1 MGGNDLLNSDF
12 VSDDFVGPK
21 SPWWVQLG
29 QLIAN
34 PIGFLT
40 DCGTRYGD
48 RFTLRILGPKSPP
61 LVFLSNPDEIGAV
74 FGPLAS
80 SLEFGKVTQVFLP
93 LVGSQS
99 LIMQQGDRHQRQR
112 QLLMPAFHR
121 ESLLRQG
128 ELICSLTRDQMAN
141 WKLGDQINIRQEMS
155 QISLRVILEVVF
167 GLAPGVR
174 YEALRSRLEKLL
186 DQITDPLYSVQF
198 FLPPLQ
204 QNLGAWS
211 PWGRFQVQMAEID
224 QLIYAEMKDRRS
236 KPGSSET
243 SLEARTDILSMLM
256 LAKDSD
262 GNAMPDVELRDQLI
276 TLLLLGHETTASSL
290 SWAFYWVHRDP
301 TILTRLRSEIAPLQH
316 DPIPLSEQPYLTAVC
331 KESLRLQPIALITQP
346 RRVKE
351 TVTWAD
357 RTYPKG
363 TVLIPCIQT
372 AHQREATYPNPKEF
386 NPDRFLER
394 KFSSSEFL
402 PFGGGSRI
410 CVGMALSLFEMKLVL
425 ATVLAQFQFESN
437 LVNPVKADRRGITF
451 VPPESF
457 RLTIV

>member
-1 MGGNDLLNSDF
+1 MSENNSKHDG
-12 VSDDFVGPK
+12 VGPG
-21 SPWWVQLG
+21 SPWFFQLG
-29 QLIAN
+29 QLIIN

-40 DCGTRYGD
+40 ACGEQYGD
-48 RFTLRILGPKSPP
+48 RFTLRLLGPKSPP
-61 LVFLSNPDEIGAV
+61 LVFLSDPEEVGAV
-74 FGPLAS
+74 WGALAG

-128 ELICSLTRDQMAN
+128 ELICQLTRDQMKE
-141 WKLGDQINIRQEMS
+141 WRSGQSINIRQEMS

-167 GLAPGVR
+167 GLVPGER

-186 DQITDPLYSVQF
+186 DQITDPLYSLQF

-204 QNLGAWS
+204 QNWGAWS
-211 PWGRFQVQMAEID
+211 PWGRFQTQMAEID
-224 QLIYAEMKDRRS
+224 ELIYAEMNDRRS
-236 KPGSSET
+236 QPTDCFEKRG
-243 SLEARTDILSMLM
+243 DILSMLM
-256 LAKDSD
+256 LARDAE
-262 GNAMPDVELRDQLI
+262 GAAMPDVELRDQLM

-301 TILTRLRSEIAPLQH
+301 RVLSKLRSEIAPLRE
-316 DPIPLSEQPYLTAVC
+316 DPITLSEQPYLTAVC
-331 KESLRLQPIALITQP
+331 KESLRLQPIALIAQP

-351 TVTWAD
+351 TVTWND
-357 RTYPKG
+357 RIYAEG
-363 TVLIPCIQT
+363 TVLIPCILT
-372 AHQREATYPNPKEF
+372 AHQRPTTYPEPKQF
-386 NPDRFLER
+386 QPDRFIEQ
-394 KFSSSEFL
+394 KFSPSEFF
-402 PFGGGSRI
+402 PFGGGSRS

-425 ATVLAQFQFESN
+425 ATVLDTFEFESN
-437 LVNPVKADRRGITF
+437 LMHDVKADRRGITF
-451 VPPESF
+451 VPPEAF

>member
-1 MGGNDLLNSDF
+1 MIMGVKDSVGN
-12 VSDDFVGPK
+12 DFVGPK

-40 DCGTRYGD
+40 DCGARYGD

-121 ESLLRQG
+121 EILLRQG
-128 ELICSLTRDQMAN
+128 ELICSLTRDQMVN
-141 WKLGDQINIRQEMS
+141 WKLGDRINIRQEMS

-211 PWGRFQVQMAEID
+211 PWGRYQLQMAEID
-224 QLIYAEMKDRRS
+224 QLIYAEINDRRS
-236 KPGSSET
+236 ELE
-243 SLEARTDILSMLM
+243 SLEERTDILSMLM
-256 LAKDSD
+256 LAKDTE

-301 TILTRLRSEIAPLQH
+301 MILTRLRSEIAPLQH
-316 DPIPLSEQPYLTAVC
+316 DPIPLSEQPLLTAVC
-331 KESLRLQPIALITQP
+331 KESLRLQPIALIAQP
-346 RRVKE
+346 RRVRE

-372 AHQREATYPNPKEF
+372 AHQREATYANPKQF

-394 KFSSSEFL
+394 KFSPSEFL
-402 PFGGGSRI
+402 PFGGGSRS

-425 ATVLAQFQFESN
+425 ATVLYQFQFESN
-437 LVNPVKADRRGITF
+437 LVNEVKADRRGITF

>member
-1 MGGNDLLNSDF
+1 MIMGVNDSVGN
-12 VSDDFVGPK
+12 DFVGPK

-40 DCGTRYGD
+40 DCGARYGD

-128 ELICSLTRDQMAN
+128 ELICSLTRDQMVN
-141 WKLGDQINIRQEMS
+141 WKSGDRINIRQEMS

-174 YEALRSRLEKLL
+174 YEALRLRLEKLL

-211 PWGRFQVQMAEID
+211 PWGRYQLQMAEID
-224 QLIYAEMKDRRS
+224 QLIYAEINDRRS
-236 KPGSSET
+236 ELD
-243 SLEARTDILSMLM
+243 SLEERTDILSMLM
-256 LAKDSD
+256 LAKDTE

-301 TILTRLRSEIAPLQH
+301 MMLTRLRSEIAPLQH
-316 DPIPLSEQPYLTAVC
+316 DPILLSEQPLLTAVC
-331 KESLRLQPIALITQP
+331 KESLRLQPIALIAQP
-346 RRVKE
+346 RQVKE

-372 AHQREATYPNPKEF
+372 AHQREATYANPKQF

-394 KFSSSEFL
+394 KFSPSEFL
-402 PFGGGSRI
+402 PFGGGSRS

-425 ATVLAQFQFESN
+425 STVLYQFQFESN
-437 LVNPVKADRRGITF
+437 LVNDVKADRRGITF

>member
-1 MGGNDLLNSDF
+1 MSER
-12 VSDDFVGPK
+12 DFVGPG
-21 SPWWVQLG
+21 SPWFVQLG
-29 QLIAN
+29 QLIVN

-40 DCGTRYGD
+40 TCRERYGD
-48 RFTLRILGPKSPP
+48 RFTLRLLGPKSPP
-61 LVFLSNPDEIGAV
+61 LVFLSDPDEVGAV
-74 FGPLAS
+74 WGALAA

-128 ELICSLTRDQMAN
+128 ELICQLTRDQMKDWRSGQA
-141 WKLGDQINIRQEMS
+141 INIRQEMS
-155 QISLRVILEVVF
+155 QISLKVILEVVF
-167 GLAPGVR
+167 GLVPGER

-204 QNLGAWS
+204 QNWGAWS
-211 PWGRFQVQMAEID
+211 PWGRFQAQMAEID
-224 QLIYAEMKDRRS
+224 GLIYAEMNDRRS
-236 KPGSSET
+236 QPVDALTNRG
-243 SLEARTDILSMLM
+243 DILSMLM
-256 LAKDSD
+256 LARDAE
-262 GNAMPDVELRDQLI
+262 GEAMPDIELRDQLM

-301 TILTRLRSEIAPLQH
+301 TVLSKLRSEIAPLREE
-316 DPIPLSEQPYLTAVC
+316 PIALSEQPYLTAVC
-331 KESLRLQPIALITQP
+331 KESLRLKPIALIAQP

-351 TVTWAD
+351 TVTWND
-357 RTYPKG
+357 RTYPEG
-363 TVLIPCIQT
+363 TVLIPCVLT
-372 AHQREATYPNPKEF
+372 AHQRSQTYAEPDRF
-386 NPDRFLER
+386 NPDRFIER
-394 KFSSSEFL
+394 KFSPSEFF
-402 PFGGGSRI
+402 PFGGGSRS

-425 ATVLAQFQFESN
+425 ATVLDTFEFESN
-437 LVNPVKADRRGITF
+437 LMGEVKADRRGITF
-451 VPPESF
+451 VPPEAF

>member
-1 MGGNDLLNSDF
+1 MGGNDLLNADS
-12 VSDDFVGPK
+12 VGNDFVGPK

-40 DCGTRYGD
+40 DCGAQYGD

-121 ESLLRQG
+121 ENLLRQG
-128 ELICSLTRDQMAN
+128 ELICSLTRDQMVN
-141 WKLGDQINIRQEMS
+141 WKPGDRINIRQEMS

-211 PWGRFQVQMAEID
+211 PWGRYQLQMAEID
-224 QLIYAEMKDRRS
+224 QLIYAEINDRRS
-236 KPGSSET
+236 ELD
-243 SLEARTDILSMLM
+243 SLEERTDILSMLM
-256 LAKDSD
+256 LAKDTEGD
-262 GNAMPDVELRDQLI
+262 AMPDVELRDQLI

-301 TILTRLRSEIAPLQH
+301 MMLTRLRSEIAPLHH
-316 DPIPLSEQPYLTAVC
+316 DPIPLSDQPLLSAVC
-331 KESLRLQPIALITQP
+331 KESLRLQPIALIAQP

-372 AHQREATYPNPKEF
+372 AHQREATYANPKQF

-394 KFSSSEFL
+394 KFSPSEFL
-402 PFGGGSRI
+402 PFGGGSRS
-410 CVGMALSLFEMKLVL
+410 CVGIALSLFEMKLVL
-425 ATVLAQFQFESN
+425 ATVLYQFQFESN
-437 LVNPVKADRRGITF
+437 LLNDVKADRRGITF

-457 RLTIV
+457 RLTIL

>member
-1 MGGNDLLNSDF
+1 MSEH
-12 VSDDFVGPK
+12 DFVGPG
-21 SPWWVQLG
+21 SPWFVQLG
-29 QLIAN
+29 QLIVD

-40 DCGTRYGD
+40 GCRERYGD
-48 RFTLRILGPKSPP
+48 RFTLRLLGPKSPP
-61 LVFLSNPDEIGAV
+61 LVFLSDPDEVGAV
-74 FGPLAS
+74 WGALAGA
-80 SLEFGKVTQVFLP
+80 LEFGKVTQVFLP

-128 ELICSLTRDQMAN
+128 ELICQLTSDQMKDWRSGQA
-141 WKLGDQINIRQEMS
+141 INIRQEMS

-167 GLAPGVR
+167 GLVPGER

-204 QNLGAWS
+204 QNWGTWS
-211 PWGRFQVQMAEID
+211 PWGRFQTQMAEID
-224 QLIYAEMKDRRS
+224 DLIYGEMNDRRS
-236 KPGSSET
+236 QPVE
-243 SLEARTDILSMLM
+243 SLENRGDILSLLM
-256 LAKDSD
+256 LARDAE
-262 GNAMPDVELRDQLI
+262 GEAMPDVELRDQLM

-301 TILTRLRSEIAPLQH
+301 AILAKLRSETALLRAEPIA
-316 DPIPLSEQPYLTAVC
+316 LSEQPYLTAVC
-331 KESLRLQPIALITQP
+331 KESLRLKPIALIAQP

-351 TVTWAD
+351 TVSWND
-357 RTYPKG
+357 RIYPEG
-363 TVLIPCIQT
+363 TVLIPCILT
-372 AHQREATYPNPKEF
+372 AHQRSATYTEPKQF
-386 NPDRFLER
+386 NPDRFIER
-394 KFSSSEFL
+394 KFSPSEFF
-402 PFGGGSRI
+402 PFGGGSRS

-425 ATVLAQFQFESN
+425 ATVLDTFEFESN
-437 LVNPVKADRRGITF
+437 LMDDVKADRRGITF
-451 VPPESF
+451 VPPEAF

>member
-1 MGGNDLLNSDF
+1 MGVDDLGVDSVLN
-12 VSDDFVGPK
+12 DDFVGPR

-40 DCGTRYGD
+40 DCGARYGD
-48 RFTLRILGPKSPP
+48 RFTLRLLGPKSPP

-80 SLEFGKVTQVFLP
+80 ALEFGKVTQVFLP

-128 ELICSLTRDQMAN
+128 ELICSLTRDQMGN
-141 WKLGDQINIRQEMS
+141 WKPGDRINIRQEMS

-211 PWGRFQVQMAEID
+211 PWGKFQAQMAEID
-224 QLIYAEMKDRRS
+224 QLIYAEMNDRRS
-236 KPGSSET
+236 ELD
-243 SLEARTDILSMLM
+243 SLENRTDILSMLM

-262 GNAMPDVELRDQLI
+262 GEAMPDVELRDQLI

-290 SWAFYWVHRDP
+290 SWAFYWVHRDRNL
-301 TILTRLRSEIAPLQH
+301 LTKLRSEIAPLRH
-316 DPIPLSEQPYLTAVC
+316 NPIPLSDQPLLSAVC
-331 KESLRLQPIALITQP
+331 KESLRLQPIALIAQP

-357 RTYPKG
+357 RTYSKG

-372 AHQREATYPNPKEF
+372 AHQREATYPNPKQF

-394 KFSSSEFL
+394 KFSPSEFF
-402 PFGGGSRI
+402 PFGGGSRS

-425 ATVLAQFQFESN
+425 ATVLDQFQFESN
-437 LVNPVKADRRGITF
+437 LKNDVKADRRGITF

-457 RLTIV
+457 RLTIL

>member
-1 MGGNDLLNSDF
+1 MGVDNLVGASVLNNDF
-12 VSDDFVGPK
+12 VVPR

-40 DCGTRYGD
+40 DCGARYGD
-48 RFTLRILGPKSPP
+48 RFTLRLLGPKSPP

-80 SLEFGKVTQVFLP
+80 ALEFGKVTQVFLP

-141 WKLGDQINIRQEMS
+141 WKVGDRINIRQEMS

-174 YEALRSRLEKLL
+174 YEALRARLEKLL

-211 PWGRFQVQMAEID
+211 PWGKFQAQMAEID
-224 QLIYAEMKDRRS
+224 QLIYAEMNDRRS
-236 KPGSSET
+236 ELD
-243 SLEARTDILSMLM
+243 SLENRTDILSMLM

-262 GNAMPDVELRDQLI
+262 GEAMPDVELRDQLI

-290 SWAFYWVHRDP
+290 SWAFYWVHRDANL
-301 TILTRLRSEIAPLQH
+301 LTRLRSEIAPLRH
-316 DPIPLSEQPYLTAVC
+316 NPIPLSDQPLLSAVC
-331 KESLRLQPIALITQP
+331 KESLRLQPIALIAQP

-357 RTYPKG
+357 RTYSKG

-372 AHQREATYPNPKEF
+372 AHQREATYPNPKQF
-386 NPDRFLER
+386 NPDRFLDR
-394 KFSSSEFL
+394 KFSPSEFF
-402 PFGGGSRI
+402 PFGGGSRS

-425 ATVLAQFQFESN
+425 ATVLDQFQFESN
-437 LVNPVKADRRGITF
+437 LKNDVKADRRGITF

-457 RLTIV
+457 RLTIL

>member
-1 MGGNDLLNSDF
+1 MRDNDP
-12 VSDDFVGPK
+12 VGPS
-21 SPWWVQLG
+21 SPWFFQLG
-29 QLIAN
+29 QLIVD

-40 DCGTRYGD
+40 DCGRRYGD
-48 RFTLRILGPKSPP
+48 RFALRLLGPKSPP
-61 LVFLSNPDEIGAV
+61 LVFLSDPDEVGAV
-74 FGPLAS
+74 WGTLAA

-128 ELICSLTRDQMAN
+128 ELICQLTQAQMRG
-141 WKLGDQINIRQEMS
+141 WKVGQKINIRQEMS

-167 GLAPGVR
+167 GLVPGER

-204 QNLGAWS
+204 KNWGTWS

-224 QLIYAEMKDRRS
+224 SLIYAEMNDRRS
-236 KPGSSET
+236 QPVNGLET
-243 SLEARTDILSMLM
+243 PLEKRGDILSMLM
-256 LAKDSD
+256 LARDAD
-262 GNAMPDVELRDQLI
+262 GEAMPDVELRDQLM

-301 TILTRLRSEIAPLQH
+301 MVLARLRSEIEPVRSQ
-316 DPIPLSEQPYLTAVC
+316 PIVLSEQPYLTAVC
-331 KESLRLQPIALITQP
+331 KESLRLQPIALIAQP

-351 TVTWAD
+351 TVVWND
-357 RTYPKG
+357 RTYAEG
-363 TVLIPCIQT
+363 TVLIPCILT
-372 AHQREATYPNPKEF
+372 AHQRSATYQEPDRF
-386 NPDRFLER
+386 NPDRFIER
-394 KFSSSEFL
+394 KFSPSEFF
-402 PFGGGSRI
+402 PFGGGSRS

-425 ATVLAQFQFESN
+425 ATVLDTFEFESN
-437 LVNPVKADRRGITF
+437 LMDDVKADRRGITF
-451 VPPESF
+451 VPPEVF
-457 RLTIV
+457 RLTAKSSLRLPL